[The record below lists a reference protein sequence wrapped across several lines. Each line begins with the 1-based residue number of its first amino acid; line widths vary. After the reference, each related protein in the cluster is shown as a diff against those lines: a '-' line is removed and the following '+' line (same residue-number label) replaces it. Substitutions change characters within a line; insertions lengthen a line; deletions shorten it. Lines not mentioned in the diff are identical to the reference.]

1 MKQSTAV
8 QNWISPLS
16 GSIVL
21 MGVLGLIFGF
31 AIPLLFGLS
40 KALLLCMVAGG
51 SAVVF
56 AVVSGLGTRLFV
68 MSLAFFLPMNLDIH
82 FLNENLR
89 VSLSSLT
96 ALFLWSVWLLER
108 ASANP
113 PHFRFNASISIPA
126 LAFMGATGLSLFA
139 NGSVLISMARIFEP
153 ICDFLLFLYLV
164 NALRSED
171 SIREAVYALLL
182 GALFQCGLAIF
193 ELGTG
198 RELTLMFSHASGD
211 VWRGGLQHARISGL
225 TEHANVLGIFLGA
238 VVVMLISLMFSQER
252 RLERIAYGLGIV
264 LALFVIVNTFSRSA
278 WAVIV
283 VFAPAVFMLNLWKLQ
298 SLMKVL
304 LPTAIAASVVMIVVM
319 STSLS
324 SKIADRM
331 DVDLSVLSRLYM
343 IEIGID
349 MLEANPVFG
358 VGLNN
363 YHVRMYEHDNTDIAI
378 TSIFPGTLHNVYV
391 LIASEGG
398 LLGLGAFI
406 WFNLAILVH
415 GRRYIT
421 ARIGFL
427 SAVGLS
433 CWCWIG
439 MLLVFGMANP
449 FPRYSYIYV
458 PLGILVAVSNIMAS
472 SKSTESRIAREL
484 SNANFE
490 PLGGSVR

>member
-1 MKQSTAV
+1 M
-8 QNWISPLS
+8 
-16 GSIVL
+16 L
-21 MGVLGLIFGF
+21 MGVLGLMFGF
-31 AIPLLFGLS
+31 TIPLLFGLN

-51 SAVVF
+51 CAVIF
-56 AVVSGLGTRLFV
+56 AVVSGLGTRVFV

-108 ASANP
+108 ASENP
-113 PHFRFNASISIPA
+113 PRFRFNAPISVPA
-126 LAFMGATGLSLFA
+126 LAFMCATGLSLFA
-139 NGSVLISMARIFEP
+139 NSSVLVSVARIFEP

-171 SIREAVYALLL
+171 AVREVVYALLL
-182 GALFQCGLAIF
+182 GALFQGGVAIF

-198 RELTLMFSHASGD
+198 KELTLMFSHVSGD

-278 WAVIV
+278 WV
-283 VFAPAVFMLNLWKLQ
+283 VLAAFAPAVFLLNLWKLR

-304 LPTAIAASVVMIVVM
+304 LPTTVAASVVLILVM

-324 SKIADRM
+324 SKIANRM
-331 DVDLSVLSRLYM
+331 DVDLSVWSRLYM

-363 YHVRMYEHDNTDIAI
+363 YHARMSEHDHTDIAI

-391 LIASEGG
+391 LIASEEG
-398 LLGLGAFI
+398 LLGLGAFL

-439 MLLVFGMANP
+439 MLLMFGMANP

-472 SKSTESRIAREL
+472 SRGIEPRWARDVSGAKL
-484 SNANFE
+484 E
-490 PLGGSVR
+490 PLGESAG